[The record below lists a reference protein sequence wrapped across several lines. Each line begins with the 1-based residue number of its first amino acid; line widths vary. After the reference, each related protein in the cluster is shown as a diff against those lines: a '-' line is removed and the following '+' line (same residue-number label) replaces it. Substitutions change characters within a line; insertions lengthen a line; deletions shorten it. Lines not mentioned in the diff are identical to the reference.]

1 MYSYDESSSCFEPVN
16 FCKKNGSGKVK
27 KKGKVQ
33 GQMDACMATKGD
45 QKIHATFPLAGQ

>member
-1 MYSYDESSSCFEPVN
+1 MMNHLLVLSQLIFV
-16 FCKKNGSGKVK
+16 KKNGSGKVK